1 MRLEKIIP
9 KQFRISQNL
18 QQTTLREFNGGWNVL
33 DDDMNLSHKYARI
46 AYNVAANNDGSVAV
60 RQGYRLFAKCKPLL
74 SDPNAYAVDAYYFNS
89 ALIVVCSNGEICK
102 VTGNGAV
109 GLIWSQDIAAA
120 LPGAPTG
127 WTAPVDFVS
136 FAEFNDHLILCNG
149 QDKPLDISNQ
159 FIVEYLQ
166 DAATTT
172 NINVPI
178 CKYVTAISR
187 YLVMAGD
194 PLEPD
199 RIHISAKDAHGTW
212 YGDPE
217 PNDGTRLDVGS
228 ILPGATTIRGL
239 LGFRGKLVVM
249 FAEGL
254 LFGFLGE
261 YDENGNHTPNFEDGV
276 SGYGSISHRSG
287 VAYGDDGLF
296 MDLEGVPSIKRT
308 ALSTSFK
315 PERLSY
321 LIDPEI
327 KAALKPLSF
336 EAMENHVF
344 SVYNRSA
351 GQFMLFVPNAETVA
365 DTTETKAFV
374 YNYRPALRQEC
385 WSLFG
390 NWNFT
395 CGVRSLTGRV
405 FFGDK
410 NADIWVLGSDDDP
423 IYTDND
429 QPIPFDWELPWLDFG
444 QRTKSKTSK
453 HISFD
458 TRGLSEFDVRMYVD
472 NFYTNKGQDAPAL
485 TTEFSGGGEGH
496 FGEGPQ
502 PYGGGRNTARK
513 WHYVWPAKFQIAKLR
528 FSGLSDAGLS
538 FVSISLHYLLGGINR

>member
-9 KQFRISQNL
+9 KGFRITQNL
-18 QQTTLREFNGGWNVL
+18 QPSTLREFTGGWNIL

-46 AYNVAANNDGSVAV
+46 AYNVYADNDGTVAV
-60 RQGYRLFAKCKPLL
+60 RQGYRLFAECAPLL
-74 SDPNAYAVDAYYFNS
+74 SSAAYAVEAYYFNS
-89 ALIVVCSNGEICK
+89 ALIVVMSNGEICK
-102 VTGNGAV
+102 LLGNGAV
-109 GLIWSQDIAAA
+109 SVIWSAVIAAS
-120 LPGAPTG
+120 LPNAPTG
-127 WTAPVDFVS
+127 WSSPVDFAS
-136 FAEFNDHLILCNG
+136 FAEFNDHLIVCNG
-149 QDKPLDISNQ
+149 QDKPLDIDNQ
-159 FIVEYLQ
+159 FRVEYLQ
-166 DAATTT
+166 DAATSQNT
-172 NINVPI
+172 NVPI
-178 CKYVTAISR
+178 CKYVTAIAR

-199 RIHISAKDAHGTW
+199 RVHISARDAHGTW
-212 YGDPE
+212 YGDEE

-228 ILPGATTIRGL
+228 ILSGATTIRGL
-239 LGFRGKLVVM
+239 LTFRGRLIVM

-254 LFGFLGE
+254 LFGELGQ

-287 VAYGDDGLF
+287 IAYGDDGLF

-315 PERLSY
+315 PERVSDLV
-321 LIDPEI
+321 DPAI
-327 KAALKPLSF
+327 KLALKPLSF

-344 SVYNRSA
+344 SVYNRA
-351 GQFMLFVPNAETVA
+351 NGQFMLFVPNAETVA
-365 DTTETKAFV
+365 DTTETRAFV
-374 YNYRPALRQEC
+374 YSYRPSLRQEA

-410 NADIWVLGSDDDP
+410 NAKIWVLGSDDDP
-423 IYTDND
+423 IYTDNGA
-429 QPIPFDWELPWLDFG
+429 PIPFDWELPWLDFG

-458 TRGLSEFDVRMYVD
+458 TRGLSEFDCRMYVD
-472 NFYTNKGQDAPAL
+472 NFYTNKGVDSPAL
-485 TTEFSGGGEGH
+485 RTEFSGGGQGH

-513 WHYVWPAKFQIAKLR
+513 WHYTWPAKFQIAKLR
-528 FSGLSDAGLS
+528 FSGNSDAGLS